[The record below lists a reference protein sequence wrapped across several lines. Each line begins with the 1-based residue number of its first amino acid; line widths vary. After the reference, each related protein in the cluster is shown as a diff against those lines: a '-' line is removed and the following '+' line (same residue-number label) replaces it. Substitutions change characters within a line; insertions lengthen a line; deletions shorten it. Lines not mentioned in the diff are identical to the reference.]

1 MFPHLY
7 DQDDKKSCPVELM
20 SQSIY
25 MIYVKTLHKEI
36 HIYDVN
42 IIKSTVIVDAR
53 FLMKTPLLLLR
64 NRSFH

>member
-1 MFPHLY
+1 
-7 DQDDKKSCPVELM
+7 M

-25 MIYVKTLHKEI
+25 MIDVETLHKEI
-36 HIYDVN
+36 HRYDVN
-42 IIKSTVIVDAR
+42 IIKSAVIVDAR